1 MSENRSIP
9 VKESSQWCT
18 WTSNKRNRTTNLNSL
33 DDRCKLQKRWL
44 CTIDWDKTRSGDPVN
59 AEDVRPC
66 EVFGST
72 IFSPTQP
79 RMSTRNNFCHL
90 LWHFSSLH
98 ILCEIQQCRQ
108 LSWQMTISH
117 AVLPH
122 KSHSIITVEIKW
134 LSVAT

>member
-1 MSENRSIP
+1 MSENCSIP
-9 VKESSQWCT
+9 VKKSSQWCT
-18 WTSNKRNRTTNLNSL
+18 WTSNKINPTRNLNSL

-44 CTIDWDKTRSGDPVN
+44 CTIDRDKTRSGNPVN

-66 EVFGST
+66 EVFWST

-79 RMSTRNNFCHL
+79 RKSTQNNFWHL

-98 ILCEIQQCRQ
+98 TLCEIQQSRQ
-108 LSWQMTISH
+108 FSWQMTISH

-122 KSHSIITVEIKW
+122 KSHSIITVEIMW